1 MSERSAGDAASRRDD
16 RPEAETWVVD
26 RVEGPVTVLVAVDD
40 LDAGD
45 LPADDVDADDL
56 DEGDEPV
63 VVEVASSLLGE
74 HAVEGAVLR
83 VPLGAVGEPVWD
95 AAERDTEAE
104 QARKAEGEAALE
116 RLKRRDPGGDVV
128 L

>member
-1 MSERSAGDAASRRDD
+1 MSERSGGDARSRRRD
-16 RPEAETWVVD
+16 RPVVETWVVD
-26 RVEGPVTVLVAVDD
+26 RVEGPVAVLVSAEE
-40 LDAGD
+40 AS
-45 LPADDVDADDL
+45 
-56 DEGDEPV
+56 EEDEPV

-83 VPLGAVGEPVWD
+83 VPLGDVGEPVWD
-95 AAERDTEAE
+95 AAERDTDAEEA
-104 QARKAEGEAALE
+104 RRAEGEAMLE